1 MNTPVWPNGR
11 VLDKYHIWSDCDVSY
26 GERERE
32 RERKKKKQGPQENLE
47 LGLYFHSP
55 SLQTVYDALHELC
68 EMLGLQKEEDLEEFG
83 LYVDPGKRVSRLQ

>member
-1 MNTPVWPNGR
+1 MVEYWINTISGLTVM
-11 VLDKYHIWSDCDVSY
+11 SAM
-26 GERERE
+26 ERERE
-32 RERKKKKQGPQENLE
+32 REKKQGPQENLE

-55 SLQTVYDALHELC
+55 SLQTVHDALHELC

>member
-1 MNTPVWPNGR
+1 MVEYWINTISGLTVM
-11 VLDKYHIWSDCDVSY
+11 SAM
-26 GERERE
+26 ERERE
-32 RERKKKKQGPQENLE
+32 REREKKKKQCPQENLE